1 MVNLHTSPATGF
13 QVSYAQGRQ
22 QTSLI
27 ISTFEKNTIEIK
39 MWEVALIYFKTHCK
53 SNAHCG
59 PDLVTAK

>member
-27 ISTFEKNTIEIK
+27 ISTFEKKYYRNKDVGGCTNIFQDS
-39 MWEVALIYFKTHCK
+39 L
-53 SNAHCG
+53 
-59 PDLVTAK
+59 